1 MAIIIMLDNQYWNSS
16 ARMAILEWRTSNV
29 YINHYKILR
38 TSNLTSLYYITQY
51 TSSSVRRTSACR
63 TARTPPFVK
72 QCVLF
77 LFVVFRHLT
86 ERLKRQ
92 GQARHKQSKIIH

>member
-16 ARMAILEWRTSNV
+16 ARMAILEQRTSNV

-38 TSNLTSLYYITQY
+38 TSNLTFIEYYTITQY
-51 TSSSVRRTSACR
+51 ISSNVRRTSACR
-63 TARTPPFVK
+63 TARTPPFAK

-77 LFVVFRHLT
+77 LFVILLFSDVSL
-86 ERLKRQ
+86 
-92 GQARHKQSKIIH
+92 SD